1 MLFIIRDT
9 GDTALLHLCLGSA
22 QVYPTYN
29 RLHKLGP
36 THHTEIPELK
46 QYNWFHSV
54 PSWTQTLFF
63 KASTPRR
70 SQEDF
75 VSEDTEIEI
84 GLLVWRETKDE
95 HQFAEE
101 SVSAS
106 GGNRSRPCFTKPLV
120 PPYTHAMCSHSS
132 APDVHGLGS
141 AWKPYPQC
149 QSQPLQLSAK
159 LSTPSKTIN
168 S

>member
-22 QVYPTYN
+22 QVYPTYK
-29 RLHKLGP
+29 RLHKLVKKKSV
-36 THHTEIPELK
+36 HTWFLISYTSYWDPGTQTTPCYGL
-46 QYNWFHSV
+46 WFHSV
-54 PSWTQTLFF
+54 PSQTQTLFF

-106 GGNRSRPCFTKPLV
+106 GRNRSKPCFTKPSV
-120 PPYTHAMCSHSS
+120 PPYTHAMCSHNS

-141 AWKPYPQC
+141 AWKPYP
-149 QSQPLQLSAK
+149 
-159 LSTPSKTIN
+159 
-168 S
+168 